1 MFQAGVALQGA
12 PVPPSNQNSC
22 QAVLTELKQKKLTR
36 YFRVYDVD
44 DDGRIG
50 PADFERVVENV
61 RVLHGLNAG
70 SPAHERLRDGFASRW
85 DDMQAAADV
94 DQDGGVDLSEWL
106 TYWEGVLADDV
117 RFEAEVA
124 VLESRFFEIF
134 DIDEDGFIGPDE
146 FCNFFSCYG
155 MSAAMA
161 RQIFMDLD
169 ANGDGQVSHQELM
182 EMAREFY
189 RGEDPNA
196 PGNLL
201 FGPL

>member
-1 MFQAGVALQGA
+1 M
-12 PVPPSNQNSC
+12 
-22 QAVLTELKQKKLTR
+22 LTELQQQKLTR
-36 YFRVYDVD
+36 YFRVYDID

-50 PADFERVVENV
+50 PADFERVIENV
-61 RVLHGLNAG
+61 RLLHGLNAE
-70 SPAHERLRDGFASRW
+70 SPAHQRLREGYASRW
-85 DDMQAAADV
+85 DHMRTVADK
-94 DQDGGVDLSEWL
+94 DADGGVDVEEWL
-106 TYWEGVLADDV
+106 TYWDSVLADDAQ
-117 RFEAEVA
+117 FDAEVA

-169 ANGDGQVSHQELM
+169 ADGDGAVSHQELM

-189 RGEDPNA
+189 RGDNPNA

-201 FGPL
+201 FGPLGG